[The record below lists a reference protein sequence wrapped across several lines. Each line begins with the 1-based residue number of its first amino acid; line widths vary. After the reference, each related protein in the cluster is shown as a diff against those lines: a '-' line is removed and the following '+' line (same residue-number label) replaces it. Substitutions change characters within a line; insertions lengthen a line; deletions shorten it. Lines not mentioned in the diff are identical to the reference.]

1 MDVERGLR
9 AIGGDLHADKEAL
22 LLEAG
27 SSRPNLWGV
36 NPYPDQH
43 GDSGCIEFDSMINV
57 RPRQGTRS
65 RSVDDELR
73 RRIVAIVD
81 VLVQP

>member
-1 MDVERGLR
+1 
-9 AIGGDLHADKEAL
+9 
-22 LLEAG
+22 
-27 SSRPNLWGV
+27 
-36 NPYPDQH
+36 
-43 GDSGCIEFDSMINV
+43 MINV